1 MHVAEA
7 LDLGTRAR
15 TGGARC
21 PTGRRL
27 LPADRAHRLH
37 PAGAGAARVDGRA
50 GSAPVRVMPD
60 LDTALAEAVD
70 DEYGLAATVLTRDMA
85 HAQTA

>member
-1 MHVAEA
+1 
-7 LDLGTRAR
+7 
-15 TGGARC
+15 
-21 PTGRRL
+21 
-27 LPADRAHRLH
+27 
-37 PAGAGAARVDGRA
+37 
-50 GSAPVRVMPD
+50 MPD